1 MLIETAKMVDKA
13 HLRSWHAFEAPKKR
27 EHELTLFLLSRPR
40 RRAEEAFVRSAIL
53 KRNCT
58 KKRSSRCALREKTS
72 ATSATLGAAGALAPS
87 EAVAYAAPKTDSL
100 PLAFNPNDPNIV
112 YDLIVKSGT
121 VVDPGQ
127 KLHAARDV
135 AVKNGQIAALLA
147 PGNTAKSVQT
157 IDAAGNIVTP
167 GLIDMH
173 SHYYHQV
180 SGLGLPADEMMS
192 LTATTTGVDA
202 GDAGYSTFPGFRHFI
217 IGQARTRHFA
227 FIHIAAIGLAGDPI
241 AIGELFNIDFAQ
253 VDKCAK
259 AVAENRDVVLGVKV
273 RLSKNVVGNNGI
285 EPLRRAIAAAQQAGP
300 WARVMA
306 HIGNCDAS
314 LSDVLDMMRPGDII
328 THCFSGAFGKN
339 NIVEGGTLLPAALR
353 AKKRGV
359 LFDVGHGGGSFD
371 FTIAEPAIKQG
382 LIPDTISSDIH
393 SASIQSPS
401 VPLFPNVLSKFLA
414 LGFSLDDV
422 IAKATID
429 PAKII
434 NRVPGLGTLAVG
446 APADI
451 AVFKLVEGPVT
462 FLDTNKNTRSG
473 NAKLEPMHVIKGGRP
488 HGLPVPNPFTYT

>member
-1 MLIETAKMVDKA
+1 MPVSRKEFLAANAAVGAQTA
-13 HLRSWHAFEAPKKR
+13 FGTP
-27 EHELTLFLLSRPR
+27 
-40 RRAEEAFVRSAIL
+40 
-53 KRNCT
+53 
-58 KKRSSRCALREKTS
+58 
-72 ATSATLGAAGALAPS
+72 
-87 EAVAYAAPKTDSL
+87 AVADAAPVRAPQLNFRPD
-100 PLAFNPNDPNIV
+100 DPNIV
-112 YDLIVKSGT
+112 YDLVVRNGT
-121 VVDPGQ
+121 VIDPA
-127 KLHAARDV
+127 HRMHDARDV

-147 PGNTAKSVQT
+147 RGATAKATHT
-157 IDAAGNIVTP
+157 IDASGLLVTP
-167 GLIDMH
+167 GLIDLH
-173 SHYYHQV
+173 CHYYHQV
-180 SGLGLPADEMMS
+180 SGIGLPADEMMH

-241 AIGELFNIDFAQ
+241 AIGELFNIDYAQ

-285 EPLRRAIAAAQQAGP
+285 EPLKRAIAAAQLAGP

-306 HIGNCDAS
+306 HIGNCDAP

-328 THCFSGAFGKN
+328 THMYSGAAGKN
-339 NIVEGGTLLPAALR
+339 NIVDNGVLLPAALR
-353 AKKRGV
+353 AQRRGV

-371 FTIAEPAIKQG
+371 FHVCQAALKGG
-382 LIPDTISSDIH
+382 LMPDTISSDVH

-422 IAKATID
+422 IAKATVA

-434 NRVPGLGTLAVG
+434 DRVPGLGTLGIG

-451 AVFKLVEGPVT
+451 AIFRLVEGRTT
-462 FLDTNKNTRSG
+462 FLDTMGNTLDG
-473 NAKLEPMHVIKGGRP
+473 TQKLEPVKVIKGGRP
-488 HGLPVPNPFTYT
+488 HGLPFPNPFTYT